1 MNRSELALGE
11 RLLAHA
17 QHSLR
22 VHDLPRIVRCL
33 AMLSAQ
39 DVWWRPH
46 ASSNSIGNL
55 ILHLNGNVRQ
65 WIVAGLGSA
74 PDWRERDKEFAARG
88 PLARHKLLA
97 QLTTTV
103 GTACRV
109 ISRLTP
115 ADLARPRTIQGY
127 HVTGLE
133 ALVHVTEHF
142 AYHTGQIILI
152 TKMRRRKDLG
162 FTRLPGEKPRRKR
175 GARLPT
181 I

>member
-1 MNRSELALGE
+1 MNRSRRALDE

-17 QHSLR
+17 RHSLKE
-22 VHDLPRIVRCL
+22 HNLPRIARCL
-33 AMLSAQ
+33 AMLSSQ
-39 DVWWRPH
+39 DIWWRPH
-46 ASSNSIGNL
+46 AASNSVGNL

-65 WIVAGLGSA
+65 WILAGLGA
-74 PDWRERDKEFAARG
+74 EPDQRERDKEFAARG
-88 PLARHKLLA
+88 PLPRRKLLA

-103 GTACRV
+103 GAACQV
-109 ISRLTP
+109 ISHLTP
-115 ADLARPRTIQGY
+115 ADLGRSRTIQGY
-127 HVTGLE
+127 HVAGLE

-162 FTRLPGEKPRRKR
+162 FTRLPGEKPRRKS

-181 I
+181 L

>member
-1 MNRSELALGE
+1 MNRSEVALAE

-17 QHSLR
+17 RHSLKE
-22 VHDLPRIVRCL
+22 HDLPCIARCL
-33 AMLSAQ
+33 AMLSSQ
-39 DVWWRPH
+39 DTWWRPH
-46 ASSNSIGNL
+46 GASNSVGNL

-65 WIVAGLGSA
+65 WIVAGLGGA
-74 PDWRERDKEFAARG
+74 PDRRERDKEFAARG
-88 PLARHKLLA
+88 PLPRRKLLA
-97 QLTTTV
+97 QLTATV
-103 GTACRV
+103 GAACRV

-115 ADLARPRTIQGY
+115 ADLTRPRTIQGY
-127 HVTGLE
+127 HVIGLE

-162 FTRLPGEKPRRKR
+162 FTWLPGEKPHRQR